1 MHLSYVLSA
10 IAALCSSVALADFTT
25 PTYPTPA
32 DLSSNY
38 SLVHAGWKNLTS
50 TWDRHLQGK
59 LNVSAAA
66 AFAGVENVTFS
77 VGLFSLNDPLA
88 LKLQYHYTASEV
100 KTALVGTR
108 KVDED
113 SIYRVASVSKL
124 ITTFAGLLELDDK
137 DWHRPLA
144 QINPAFKRQRK
155 NATAVDVI
163 KTIEWDKITPWALAS
178 QLSGLPTLGFLGDSY
193 NESLASVMGGPVV
206 NTSTLGACVAKLY
219 NDPSSLDCSTAEII
233 SSLRDLPP
241 NFLPWSTPVYS
252 DLNFMILGLVIS
264 DLTNK
269 SIADVYRSSVFTPLN
284 MSSSS
289 TKSQNA
295 TLPREV
301 VVGAPAAYLALDAF
315 PSTVP
320 AGGVLSS
327 LGDLQ
332 RLGLGILNNTLL
344 PAEATRRWMKP
355 VSHTPSLSYSI
366 GAPWEIYRFVHP
378 GTGHVTD
385 IYTKLGDAG
394 NHGAALALIP
404 QYDAGFAFLNA
415 ASAEA
420 APLRSD
426 IALGILDA
434 VTATVLPALEA
445 EALAEARRNFI
456 GEYKSLAGGKVAA
469 SLTVGFNASTDPTD
483 VHSGLVITEWTYNG
497 TDILKVWFGS
507 DRPRLEQSIVRHG
520 EDGKPR
526 QVAFIASTY
535 HQTPTYEA
543 AGTTGPWTGFYHSN
557 GDFVY
562 TDQQRWAGQPVRE
575 LVFELDGKG
584 AAVKCTPLYQGIELT
599 KAKKETS

>member
-1 MHLSYVLSA
+1 MRPSHVLST
-10 IAALCSSVALADFTT
+10 IAALYSSVAIADFTT

-32 DLSSNY
+32 DLSSNR

-50 TWDRHLQGK
+50 TLDRYLQGK
-59 LNVSAAA
+59 LNASASA

-88 LKLQYHYTASEV
+88 LKLQYHHAAPEV
-100 KTALVGTR
+100 KAAVVGTR
-108 KVDED
+108 RVDQD
-113 SIYRVASVSKL
+113 SIYRIASVSKL
-124 ITTFAGLLELDDK
+124 ITTFAGLLQLSDK

-144 QINPAFKRQRK
+144 LINPAFKRQRE
-155 NATAVDVI
+155 NADVI
-163 KTIEWDKITPWALAS
+163 RAIEWDKVTPWALAS

-193 NESLASVMGGPVV
+193 NESLASAVGGPVV

-219 NDPSSLDCSTAEII
+219 NDPSSFDCSTAEII
-233 SSLRDLPP
+233 SSLKDLPP

-252 DLNFMILGLVIS
+252 DLNFMLLGLAIS
-264 DLTNK
+264 DLTSK

-320 AGGVLSS
+320 SGGVLSS

-332 RLGLGILNNTLL
+332 RLGLGVLNSTLL

-378 GTGHVTD
+378 GTGRVTD

-404 QYDAGFAFLNA
+404 QYDTGFALLNA

-456 GEYKSLAGGKVAA
+456 GKYKSLAGGKVSA
-469 SLTVGFNASTDPTD
+469 SLTIGFNMSTDPTD

-497 TDILKVWFGS
+497 TNILKVWFGS
-507 DRPRLEQSIVRHG
+507 DPPRLEQSIVRRS
-520 EDGKPR
+520 EDGRPQ

-543 AGTTGPWTGFYHSN
+543 ARTGPWTGFYHSN

-575 LVFELDGKG
+575 LVFELDGKE

-599 KAKKETS
+599 KVRN